1 MQSDTQQNIQNTEV
15 ESKQGATLEA
25 GKQDLALDATSG
37 SSSETTAG
45 TQGTSDVRQL
55 MKDNRI
61 CVIIPT
67 YNNATTVAAVLKRVK
82 EQTDNIILVDDGC
95 TDDTLKQVEQSGVEG
110 VDIVSYTPNKGK
122 GRALQQGFIQA
133 IKSGYDY
140 AITIDSDGQHFPEDI
155 PLFID
160 AFLKHRGAL
169 LIGSRNLNEKNM
181 PSRNTFANKF
191 SNFWF
196 RLQTGVKLPDTQT
209 GYRLY
214 PLQSISRIGPLTS
227 RYEAE
232 LELLVMSAW
241 RGVDII
247 PVPVRVYYPPKS
259 ERVSHFRPVADF
271 LRISLL
277 NVGLTTTALFYGLPR
292 RIFNRHKKPS
302 YDKTV

>member
-1 MQSDTQQNIQNTEV
+1 MEAETKDIKQDTQTKSQKENAKETAPSAPSATASPDEV
-15 ESKQGATLEA
+15 R
-25 GKQDLALDATSG
+25 
-37 SSSETTAG
+37 
-45 TQGTSDVRQL
+45 RQ

-61 CVIIPT
+61 CVIVPT
-67 YNNATTVAAVLKRVK
+67 FNNATTVAGVLKRAKVY
-82 EQTDNIILVDDGC
+82 TDNIILVDDGC
-95 TDDTLKQVEQSGVEG
+95 TDDTLQQVKQSGVEG

-122 GRALQQGFIQA
+122 GKALQQGFIQA

-140 AITIDSDGQHFPEDI
+140 AITIDSDGQHFPEDL

-160 AFLKHRGAL
+160 AFKKHRGAL
-169 LIGSRNLNEKNM
+169 LIGSRNLHQENM
-181 PSRNTFANKF
+181 PARNTFANKF

-196 RLQTGVKLPDTQT
+196 FVQTGVKLPDTQT

-214 PLQSISRIGPLTS
+214 PLQNISRIGPLTS

-247 PVPVRVYYPPKS
+247 PVPVRVYYPPQS
-259 ERVSHFRPVADF
+259 ERVSHFRPVVDF

-277 NVGLTTTALFYGLPR
+277 NVGLTLTAVFYGLPR
-292 RIFNRHKKPS
+292 RIFNRHKKLS
-302 YDKTV
+302 YDKTI